1 MEWVEEYVC
10 RNSSPG
16 TGLCE
21 QFPVPQQ
28 DFVPLLQSDAF
39 AAYLQER
46 AQAHQDAG
54 RHWDS
59 TLEQEQTGW
68 IIEDGSLKFA
78 WMTFNA
84 TFKARGTKDAQNEW
98 HERWEAH
105 MLSEAS
111 ASNPQQSSSM
121 YVFMVLQN
129 ELLSA
134 AIQGMVVSLVVTALI
149 LALVTFNWILALIGL
164 VNITII
170 TGIFLGIMPLIPW
183 ELGSSEC
190 IFLIAVVGLA
200 VDYTVHLLHAY
211 NEQDG
216 TREEKMQGALSTMGI
231 SVASGAITTMGAGLM
246 LFMCDIAFFQQYG
259 SFIFLVILLSL
270 LVAMTNL
277 PPLILTLGP
286 EGDRGKIA
294 PLYWLHNRLAW
305 KDHEMHEEP
314 PEARTSEATSV

>member
-1 MEWVEEYVC
+1 V
-10 RNSSPG
+10 
-16 TGLCE
+16 
-21 QFPVPQQ
+21 FPVPQE
-28 DFVPLLQSDAF
+28 DFVPLLQSDDF
-39 AAYLQER
+39 AAYLRER
-46 AQAHQDAG
+46 ARAHQDAG

-59 TLEQEQTGW
+59 PLEHQHTGW
-68 IIEDGSLKFA
+68 IIEDGRLKFA

-84 TFKARGTKDAQNEW
+84 TFKAQGTKDVQNEW
-98 HERWEAH
+98 HERWEGH
-105 MLSEAS
+105 MLSRAG
-111 ASNPQQSSSM
+111 ASNPRQSSEM

-129 ELLSA
+129 ELLA
-134 AIQGMVVSLVVTALI
+134 ACIQGMLVSLVVTAVI

-164 VNITII
+164 INITII
-170 TGIFLGIMPLIPW
+170 TGIFLGVMPLIPW

-246 LFMCDIAFFQQYG
+246 LFMCDIAFFQQFG
-259 SFIFLVILLSL
+259 SFIFLVILISF
-270 LVAMTNL
+270 LVALTNL
-277 PPLILTLGP
+277 PPLILILGP

-294 PLYWLHNRLAW
+294 PLYWLHSRLAAR
-305 KDHEMHEEP
+305 DHGDTHKQPEEDH
-314 PEARTSEATSV
+314 ASEAA